1 MAGYYRKFCCNFVTV
16 TEPLTYLRFNRS
28 LGKLKVI
35 LSTEPVLS
43 VAVDVSEV
51 AAGAVLLQEGED
63 SIDHPVCYISPGHL
77 VTVKQTI

>member
-1 MAGYYRKFCCNFVTV
+1 MAGYYRKFCRNFVTV
-16 TEPLTYLRFNRS
+16 TEPLIYLRFNRS

-35 LSTEPVLS
+35 LSREPVLS

-63 SIDHPVCYISPGHL
+63 SIDHPGCYSPGHL
-77 VTVKQTI
+77 VKVKQTI